1 MGISLSHLPCR
12 QGAVERAFSQLKII
26 IAKRKERLLTDF
38 LGALLFLR
46 TNDRPTESATLTD
59 FGALLEAR
67 AEREHASDYQ
77 TEAPPEEA
85 PVQSD
90 RLEVA
95 NARWS
100 THALELR
107 IRAQTP
113 GDLTSLRGDPI

>member
-1 MGISLSHLPCR
+1 
-12 QGAVERAFSQLKII
+12 
-26 IAKRKERLLTDF
+26 LT
-38 LGALLFLR
+38 G
-46 TNDRPTESATLTD
+46 
-59 FGALLEAR
+59 FGALLKAI
-67 AEREHASDYQ
+67 AEREHASDSQ

-100 THALELR
+100 AHALELR

-113 GDLTSLRGDPI
+113 GGVTSFQGDPTSTSLASFSNEILGKFAALRPGCIIHGEIDYGEYLP